1 MKIMKSLGLA
11 CAFLLAGQQLHAAD
25 DIKLINESEL
35 RVLTNLIYPPMGFI
49 NPDSGT
55 ADGFDIDLVREIAKK
70 MDLEAIFIPSTFAD
84 LQSALQT
91 GRGDLVIA
99 GLSDNAKRQEAMDF
113 VDYIVSGPIFFTL
126 KANEETYKQATDLCG
141 KTIAGSRNG
150 IFPAAIPKWS
160 DENCVATGKEA
171 AIFEGTADSNA
182 ARLGMKQGRYDAVV
196 QGIESVTYQISTVEP
211 DTYALVGEP
220 ILSND
225 LLGMAFKKDNPAL
238 RDKVAAVLD
247 ELIADGTYATLLEKW
262 GLSHTALPKAMING
276 GQ

>member
-1 MKIMKSLGLA
+1 MKILKTIALA
-11 CAFLLAGQQLHAAD
+11 CSLTLAGSAQAAD
-25 DIKLINESEL
+25 EIKLVNDGEL

-49 NPDSGT
+49 NPNNGT
-55 ADGFDIDLVREIAKK
+55 ADGFDIDLMREIAKRLG
-70 MDLEAIFIPSTFAD
+70 LEPIFVPSSFAD

-150 IFPAAIPKWS
+150 IFPAAIPQWS
-160 DENCVATGKEA
+160 DENCVANGKEA

-182 ARLGMKQGRYDAVV
+182 ARLGLKQGRYDAVV
-196 QGIESVTYQISTVEP
+196 QGIESITYQISTVEP

-238 RDKVAAVLD
+238 RDQIAVTLD
-247 ELIADGTYATLLEKW
+247 GLIEDGTYGELLEKW
-262 GLSHTALPKAMING
+262 GLSHTALPKAQING
-276 GQ
+276 GN